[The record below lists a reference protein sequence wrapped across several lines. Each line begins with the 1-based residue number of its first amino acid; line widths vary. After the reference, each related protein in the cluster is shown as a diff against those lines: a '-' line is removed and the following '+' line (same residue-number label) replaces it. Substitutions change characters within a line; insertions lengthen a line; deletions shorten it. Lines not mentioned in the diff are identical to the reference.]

1 MSAVSEIRF
10 VSYSVMDVASE
21 RAFYR
26 DQWGLSEVADADG
39 VVYFAAE
46 GQAEHHVVRLR
57 QAQERRVDLIGLAAA
72 TAADVDA
79 LYGRVVLAGCKVT
92 HAPRDLATPGGGYGF
107 RFFSA
112 DGLSFEI
119 SSDVEERAPRVLS
132 RWEGLPKGISHI
144 VLHSPDHRA
153 MAQFFVDVLGFR
165 VSDWIGDF
173 MAFLRCNEWHHRLA
187 VLPGSPTLNHVAYD
201 MPGVDDLMRGVSRLK
216 RANHDVRWGPGRHKV
231 GDNMF
236 SYFVT
241 PGGFVLEYT
250 SEMELVDEATWLPQ
264 VHAATPEVMDQ
275 WGVGVG
281 SPQAMPH
288 PEANPRL
295 FEPA

>member
-1 MSAVSEIRF
+1 MAAVNEIRF
-10 VSYSVMDVASE
+10 VSYSVPDLEAE
-21 RAFYR
+21 RTFYR
-26 DQWGLSEVADADG
+26 DQWGLVEVGAQDG
-39 VVYFAAE
+39 VIYFAAE
-46 GQAEHHVVRLR
+46 GQAEHHVVRMR
-57 QAQERRVDLIGLAAA
+57 AADERRVDLIGLAAE

-79 LYGRVVLAGCKVT
+79 LHARVVAAGCQIIE
-92 HAPRDLATPGGGYGF
+92 APRALSTPGGGYGF
-107 RFFSA
+107 GFFTP
-112 DGLSFEI
+112 DGLAFEI
-119 SSDVEERAPRVLS
+119 SSDVERRQPRTLA
-132 RWEGLPKGISHI
+132 RWDGVPKGISHI
-144 VLHSPDHRA
+144 VLHSPDHKA

-187 VLPGSPTLNHVAYD
+187 VLPGPPTLNHVAYD
-201 MPGVDDLMRGVSRLK
+201 MPGVDDMMRGVSRLK
-216 RANHDVRWGPGRHKV
+216 RANHDIRWGPGRHRV

-236 SYFVT
+236 SYFVS
-241 PGGFVLEYT
+241 PGGFTLEYT
-250 SEMELVDEATWLPQ
+250 SEVERVDESTWKPQ

-295 FEPA
+295 FETA